1 MTTNEKTTSAG
12 ISEFAKLLGV
22 THSAVHKAIQNGRIP
37 AHLVGTRNYRGR
49 TVAFI
54 TDAEAAKVEF
64 LKNTDPV
71 RRTDGA
77 RISAGKRAA
86 NAELRCEVGKPTAN
100 LPGNDNDIPS
110 IAESRAITEAYK
122 AKITKLEYERELGRL
137 VDAEEFK
144 IRFSTMVVAAR
155 ARLLGVPSKAK
166 GRIPHLTIDDVG
178 VLTELVREALED
190 LPAVDDRLQALLD
203 QIQAEWWRPE
213 ADTETLSTS
222 I

>member
-1 MTTNEKTTSAG
+1 MHGNDKKQKAAG
-12 ISEFAKLLGV
+12 VGEFAKLLGV
-22 THSAVHKAIQNGRIP
+22 THSAVHKAVQTGRIP
-37 AHLVGTRNYRGR
+37 ANLVGTRIYRGR

-54 TDAEAAKVEF
+54 TDAEAATAQF
-64 LKNTDPV
+64 LANTDPAL
-71 RRTDGA
+71 RQSGA

-86 NAELRCEVGKPTAN
+86 NAEMRGEVGN
-100 LPGNDNDIPS
+100 SVGNVPGNDIPS

-122 AKITKLEYERELGRL
+122 AKITKLMYERDLGRM

-144 IRFSTMVVAAR
+144 RRFSTMVVAAR
-155 ARLLGVPSKAK
+155 TRLLGVPSKAK
-166 GRIPHLTIDDVG
+166 GRIPHLSVDDVD
-178 VLTELVREALED
+178 VLIDLIREALED

-203 QIQAEWWRPE
+203 QIQAEWWRPD